1 MAAYM
6 NRLYKI
12 AIKQADGSVKYFK
25 AKINTSDGVKNYQ
38 PWIYTK
44 ISDVLAKANQSTA
57 DSARV
62 G

>member
-25 AKINTSDGVKNYQ
+25 AKINTSDGVKNY
-38 PWIYTK
+38 
-44 ISDVLAKANQSTA
+44 
-57 DSARV
+57 
-62 G
+62 